1 MIDTTELDR
10 AEDAAL
16 VALNTIREVLKSPVP
31 DLRGT
36 CEAQQLLNR
45 YIRLRNQQNAA
56 EFASLRAAGVI
67 KRADRKSVV

>member
-36 CEAQQLLNR
+36 HEARQVLNR

-56 EFASLRAAGVI
+56 ELARLCAAGLI
-67 KRADRKSVV
+67 KRALKGGA